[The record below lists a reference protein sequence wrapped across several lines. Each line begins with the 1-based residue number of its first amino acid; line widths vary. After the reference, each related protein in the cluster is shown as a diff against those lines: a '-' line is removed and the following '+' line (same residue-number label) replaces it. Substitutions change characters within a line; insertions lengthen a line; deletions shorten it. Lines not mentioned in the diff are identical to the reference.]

1 MKIQGP
7 KDTVES
13 LASRTLSST
22 STQLITM
29 TILWLATTMRI
40 SVLMEDA
47 SLVLRL
53 LFKKLVLR
61 KLGKETIT
69 SHLWEVALDHKQTT
83 STVAS
88 LHLTSL
94 PKALEEWQTIRN
106 SLAFLKLLETMDIN
120 QSRANSVAHSQFLIC
135 THITDKDLQ
144 QASWTMPTN
153 SP

>member
-1 MKIQGP
+1 MNLCPRKTLMKIQGP

-13 LASRTLSST
+13 LASKTLSST

-69 SHLWEVALDHKQTT
+69 SHL
-83 STVAS
+83 
-88 LHLTSL
+88 
-94 PKALEEWQTIRN
+94 
-106 SLAFLKLLETMDIN
+106 
-120 QSRANSVAHSQFLIC
+120 
-135 THITDKDLQ
+135 
-144 QASWTMPTN
+144 
-153 SP
+153 